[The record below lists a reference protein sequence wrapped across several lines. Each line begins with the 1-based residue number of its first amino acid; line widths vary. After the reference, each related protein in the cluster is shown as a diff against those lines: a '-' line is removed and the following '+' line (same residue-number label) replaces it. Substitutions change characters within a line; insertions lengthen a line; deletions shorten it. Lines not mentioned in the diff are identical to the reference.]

1 MCICL
6 IGMSLRSTTIPV
18 TDPSAGLRITEIFY
32 SLQGEANTAGLPT
45 VFIRLTGCPLRCTYC
60 DTTYSFEGG
69 QRQSLED
76 IINTTQQ
83 FGTPYVC
90 VTGGEP
96 LAQPNC
102 IPLLKQLC
110 DLGFQVSLE
119 TSGALD
125 ISAVDERVSKV
136 MDLKTP
142 SSGEEKRNL
151 MKNLDY
157 LTIHDQI
164 KFVISHREDYE
175 WAKQQ
180 VAQYQLDKLVN
191 CVWFSP
197 AFAIEKGAVKLPDLA
212 RDLAQWILDDK
223 LPVRFQLQLH
233 KLLWH
238 DETGR

>member
-1 MCICL
+1 
-6 IGMSLRSTTIPV
+6 MSLRSTSIPV

-69 QRQSLED
+69 QRQSLEQ

-83 FGTPYVC
+83 FATPYVC

-102 IPLLKQLC
+102 IPLLKKLC

-125 ISAVDERVSKV
+125 VSPVDTRVSKV

-157 LTIHDQI
+157 LTTHDQI

-180 VAQYQLDKLVN
+180 VKNYYLNKMVN
-191 CVWFSP
+191 YVWFSP
-197 AFAIEKGAVKLPDLA
+197 AFATEKGAVKLPNLA

-233 KLLWH
+233 KLLWY

>member
-1 MCICL
+1 
-6 IGMSLRSTTIPV
+6 MSNLRSTSIPV

-69 QRQSLED
+69 ERLSLTQ
-76 IINTTQQ
+76 IITTAQQ
-83 FGTPYVC
+83 FNTPYIC

-125 ISAVDERVSKV
+125 VSSVDHRVSKV

-151 MKNLDY
+151 FKNLDY
-157 LTIHDQI
+157 LTPHDQI

-180 VAQYQLDKLVN
+180 VLQHQLNERVN

-197 AFAIEKGAVKLPDLA
+197 AFAIEKGAVKLPDFA
-212 RDLAQWILDDK
+212 KDLAQWIIDDH
-223 LPVRFQLQLH
+223 LAVRFQLQLH
-233 KLLWH
+233 KLLWN